1 MTMYVK
7 YWFVKEITESFISF
21 ILFSSSVRIGVISFI
36 NSLIMGKATY
46 SAELKTSQ
54 RLENAFR
61 QSIKVNLQ

>member
-1 MTMYVK
+1 M
-7 YWFVKEITESFISF
+7 
-21 ILFSSSVRIGVISFI
+21 LFSSSVRIGVILFI